1 MITVFYEGAIYR
13 PPSEAGSLI
22 LQITVGC
29 RHNACTFC
37 TMFKD
42 KRFRIKTYEEIEQII
57 SEAQAYY
64 PEAQRIFL
72 ADGDALTVETE
83 ILVKVLDKLYQ
94 KFPRLKKV
102 GIYGGPKDILRK
114 SIEEL
119 KKLKEHGLN
128 IVYLGVESGS
138 ARILKAVHK
147 GVTPEEMIAA
157 GQKVMAS
164 GLLLSCTVIIGL
176 GGKAYSQEHAIE
188 TAKVASAINPHYL
201 AGLTLLIEQEAPIM
215 RSIQRGELE
224 ILSPLEC
231 LSEIKTLVEHLQVT
245 DCIFRCNH
253 ASNYLPL
260 KATLPGE
267 TSMLLNVIDDVLKR
281 NQTDRLRP
289 ENWRAL

>member
-1 MITVFYEGAIYR
+1 MFYEGAIYR

-57 SEAQAYY
+57 AEARAYY
-64 PEAQRIFL
+64 PQAQRIFL
-72 ADGDALTVETE
+72 ADGDALTVDTAVL
-83 ILVKVLDKLYQ
+83 IKVLDKLYQ
-94 KFPRLKKV
+94 NFPRLNKV

-114 SIEEL
+114 SVEEL
-119 KKLKEHGLN
+119 KELKDHGLN

-176 GGKAYSQEHAIE
+176 GGKAHSREHAIE

-201 AGLTLLIEQEAPIM
+201 AGLTLLIDQDALIM
-215 RSIQRGELE
+215 GSIQRGELE

-231 LSEIKTLVEHLQVT
+231 LREIKTLVEHLEVT

-260 KATLPGE
+260 KATLPKE
-267 TSMLLNVIDDVLKR
+267 KEKLLSQIDDVLER
-281 NQTDRLRP
+281 NQTERLRP
-289 ENWRAL
+289 ETWRAL

>member
-1 MITVFYEGAIYR
+1 MFYEGAIYR

-57 SEAQAYY
+57 AEARAYY
-64 PEAQRIFL
+64 PQAQRIFL
-72 ADGDALTVETE
+72 ADGDALTVDTAV
-83 ILVKVLDKLYQ
+83 LVKVLDKLYQ
-94 KFPRLKKV
+94 NFPRLKKV

-114 SIEEL
+114 SVEEL
-119 KKLKEHGLN
+119 KELKEHGLN

-138 ARILKAVHK
+138 AEILKAVHK

-176 GGKAYSQEHAIE
+176 GGKAHSREHAIE

-201 AGLTLLIEQEAPIM
+201 AGLTLLIDQDAPIM

-231 LSEIKTLVEHLQVT
+231 LREIRTLVEHLEVT

-260 KATLPGE
+260 KATLPKE
-267 TSMLLNVIDDVLKR
+267 TNKLLCQIDDVLER
-281 NQTDRLRP
+281 NQTERLRP
-289 ENWRAL
+289 ENYRAL

>member
-1 MITVFYEGAIYR
+1 
-13 PPSEAGSLI
+13 
-22 LQITVGC
+22 
-29 RHNACTFC
+29 
-37 TMFKD
+37 MFKD
-42 KRFRIKTYEEIEQII
+42 KRFRVKTYEEIEQLI
-57 SEAQAYY
+57 SEAMTYY

-72 ADGDALTVETE
+72 ADGDALTVDTAV
-83 ILVKVLDKLYQ
+83 LVKVLDKLYQ
-94 KFPRLKKV
+94 NFPRLKKV

-119 KKLKEHGLN
+119 KELKEHGLN

-157 GQKVMAS
+157 GKKVMAG

-176 GGKAYSQEHAIE
+176 GGKAHSREHAIE

-201 AGLTLLIEQEAPIM
+201 AGLTLLIEPDAPIM
-215 RSIQRGELE
+215 RSIKSGELE

-231 LSEIKTLVEHLQVT
+231 LSEIRTLVEHLEVT

-260 KATLPGE
+260 KATLPAE
-267 TSMLLNVIDDVLKR
+267 TTNLLKVIDDVLKR
-281 NQTDRLRP
+281 NQTERLRP